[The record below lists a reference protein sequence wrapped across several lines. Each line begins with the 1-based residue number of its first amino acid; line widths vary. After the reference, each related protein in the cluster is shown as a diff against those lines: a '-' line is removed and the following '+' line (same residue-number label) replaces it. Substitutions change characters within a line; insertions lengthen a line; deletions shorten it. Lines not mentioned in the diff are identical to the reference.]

1 MWMSDARVVCAVWG
15 CARCLWFV
23 CVCLFASRCVSGR
36 AWPLCV
42 LQCGVHS
49 RPSVL
54 FLFTSVC
61 SPVCEWYHPSLEL
74 PHTLCTVRTLFTQGS
89 FVYVSSSHFVFLVFP
104 VFFTFNIKS
113 QHPIDRF
120 QRV

>member
-1 MWMSDARVVCAVWG
+1 MRVADARVICAVWG

-36 AWPLCV
+36 AWSLCV

-54 FLFTSVC
+54 LLFTSVC

-74 PHTLCTVRTLFTQGS
+74 PHTLCTYV
-89 FVYVSSSHFVFLVFP
+89 VYPRFICLR
-104 VFFTFNIKS
+104 FFIAFCIPCIS
-113 QHPIDRF
+113 CIF
-120 QRV
+120 YI

>member
-1 MWMSDARVVCAVWG
+1 MWMSDARVICAVWG
-15 CARCLWFV
+15 CARCLFV
-23 CVCLFASRCVSGR
+23 CLRVCVASRCVSGR

-54 FLFTSVC
+54 LLFTSVC

-89 FVYVSSSHFVFLVFP
+89 FVYVSSSHFVFPCISCIFYIQSISSLS
-104 VFFTFNIKS
+104 I
-113 QHPIDRF
+113 
-120 QRV
+120 

>member
-1 MWMSDARVVCAVWG
+1 MGGR
-15 CARCLWFV
+15 ARCWFV
-23 CVCLFASRCVSGR
+23 RVFACLFGLSVCFGKSVA
-36 AWPLCV
+36 PLC

-54 FLFTSVC
+54 LLFTSVC

-89 FVYVSSSHFVFLVFP
+89 FVYVSSSHFAICISLYFLYFL
-104 VFFTFNIKS
+104 IKS
-113 QHPIDRF
+113 QRLIPA
-120 QRV
+120 